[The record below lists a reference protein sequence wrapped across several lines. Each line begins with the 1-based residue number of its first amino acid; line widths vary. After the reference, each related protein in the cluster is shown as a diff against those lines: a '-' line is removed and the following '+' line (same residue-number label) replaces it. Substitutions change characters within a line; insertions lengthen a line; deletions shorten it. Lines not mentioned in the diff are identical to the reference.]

1 MLAKA
6 QLIVDIL
13 DAFDSVSNNPN
24 IDPAAARTTIAQ
36 KLANA
41 IDTFVKTGTVN
52 VTVTVATTGSATA
65 QAGTGTGVGT
75 VS

>member
-1 MLAKA
+1 MLAKT

-13 DAFDSVSNNPN
+13 DAFDSVSNNPS
-24 IDPAAARTTIAQ
+24 IDPATARTTIAQ

-41 IDTFVKTGTVN
+41 IDTFVKSGTVN
-52 VTVTVATTGSATA
+52 VTVATTGSAAA
-65 QAGTGTGVGT
+65 QTGTGVGT